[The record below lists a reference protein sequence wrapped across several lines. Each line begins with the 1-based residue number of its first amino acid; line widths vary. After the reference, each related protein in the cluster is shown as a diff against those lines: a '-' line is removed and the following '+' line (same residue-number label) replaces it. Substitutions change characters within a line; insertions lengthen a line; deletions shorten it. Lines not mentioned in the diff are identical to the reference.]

1 MTEIV
6 DEQHWNERARAKVV
20 AADVKVGD
28 QVREVRSDGELG
40 RYGALASI
48 DRSDPENTFG
58 VELEEGFRWLRNVR
72 GEPTEPVVDEAESLE
87 TARTVLDAS
96 QAKVAELEAA
106 LNAKDAAKDALTA
119 RVETLNEKVAQLET
133 SLRAADGRAMTAY
146 GELRAFRRTV
156 SEKAYEIVD
165 DGEVPCRGGME
176 QWLTDHDCPVKTR
189 RVAATVTIEFYLRDV
204 VVPDDVEPDDDWVRA
219 LVSSADLNMDVECD
233 VSDWRVES
241 TDVGDV
247 ESEWE

>member
-6 DEQHWNERARAKVV
+6 DDQVWNAEARAKVA

-28 QVREVRSDGELG
+28 KVRELVAADELG
-40 RYGALASI
+40 RYGTLASI

-72 GEPTEPVVDEAESLE
+72 GEPTETVGDGAESLE

-96 QAKVAELEAA
+96 QAKVAELEAQ
-106 LNAKDAAKDALTA
+106 
-119 RVETLNEKVAQLET
+119 VAQLET
-133 SLRAADGRAMTAY
+133 RLRAAEGSVSAAY
-146 GELRAFRRTV
+146 GELRAFRRAV

-176 QWLTDHDCPVKTR
+176 QWLRDNDCPVK
-189 RVAATVTIEFYLRDV
+189 RVRASGTVLIRFDVADIE
-204 VVPDDVEPDDDWVRA
+204 VPDDVEPYDEW
-219 LVSSADLNMDVECD
+219 LLNTVSSADLNMGVECD

-241 TDVGDV
+241 ADMDTV